1 MTDEDINTSLD
12 SQNIGVVK
20 NEMSFVLYFR
30 FHRQLCRPSVK
41 QDDSQRMDDDLTHKL
56 CDIIKSNNMLKQK
69 IESNSRAEV
78 INDWTKVL
86 QYHTATTC

>member
-1 MTDEDINTSLD
+1 MKILAILGFSEHWCRPDGLICSVFP
-12 SQNIGVVK
+12 IPPPAV
-20 NEMSFVLYFR
+20 
-30 FHRQLCRPSVK
+30 RPSVK

-56 CDIIKSNNMLKQK
+56 CDIIKSNNTLKQK
-69 IESNSRAEV
+69 IENNSRAEV